1 MRKFCLLLMGYMACF
16 FANGQNPA
24 TTFTIQN
31 RLIQLPC
38 GTSCTS
44 ISAQVPHIKQ
54 TNDYVVTTPAYVPFA
69 YVTPGG
75 IDVRTLIS
83 GSFYDDQWTSK
94 VPITFPFCY
103 YGITYPTLLIGTNS
117 AVTFDT
123 SRASS
128 NSGYSIS
135 STAGSI
141 PRTTY
146 APSMIFG
153 PYHDIDIDEP
163 SANKR
168 IEYRIEGTAPKRRF
182 IISYNEVP
190 YFGSACGGN
199 IATHML
205 VMYESTGIVEV
216 YVKDKPSCTGWN
228 SGMTI
233 LGMQDHTR
241 TAAVVPFGKNATVWG
256 STGMDSC
263 WRFTP
268 SGGTSRLKSA
278 QILVNGSVVGNADTS
293 TLSPGILNLN
303 FPNVCPTAD
312 STAYE
317 VRVTYGQCNNT
328 ASDVVFSDTVYVK
341 RELAP
346 TLTFTKTDA
355 TCTSTGSITITATGG
370 GSATKE
376 YSINNGT
383 SYQAGG
389 TFTNLAPG
397 TYTLKVRNVGSTCA
411 SASQSA
417 TIVLNNNLTLS
428 AGNGGTICFGA
439 SFTPTVTGNATS
451 YTWTPATGVSN
462 TATAN
467 PVLAPQSTT
476 TYTVTG
482 TLGTCTKQGSLTVT
496 VVPGATAN
504 AGADAIVIAG
514 DSYQIQATG
523 SNGTYVWTPS
533 TGLSSASILAPKA
546 TPAVTTTYNL
556 QVTTPQGCIA
566 NDDLTVTVIPYCI
579 KPMNAFTP
587 NGDGINDRW
596 LITNGNCLSKAKAQV
611 FNRYGAKVFE
621 SGDYKN
627 TWEGTYEGKPLPD
640 GTYYYVITYTLLNGR
655 TEYLK
660 GNVTIL
666 R

>member
-1 MRKFCLLLMGYMACF
+1 MRKLCLLLLGYMACF
-16 FANGQNPA
+16 FAAGQNPA
-24 TTFTIQN
+24 TTFSIPN

-38 GTSCTS
+38 GTSCTT

-54 TNDYVVTTPAYVPFA
+54 TNDYVVTTPAYMPFA

-123 SRASS
+123 TRAST

-135 STAGSI
+135 STTGAI

-182 IISYNEVP
+182 IVSYNEVP
-190 YFGSACGGN
+190 YFGSACAGN

-216 YVKDKPSCTGWN
+216 YIKDKPYCTGWN

-241 TAAVVPFGKNATVWG
+241 TAAVAPFGKNATLWG
-256 STGMDSC
+256 TAGMDSC

-268 SGGTSRLKSA
+268 SGGTSRLKTA
-278 QILVNGSVVGNADTS
+278 QILVNGTVVGNADTS
-293 TLSPGILNLN
+293 TVSPGILNLT
-303 FPNVCPTAD
+303 FPNVCPTGD
-312 STAYE
+312 RTAYGI
-317 VRVTYGQCNNT
+317 RVTYGQCNNT
-328 ASDVVFSDTVYVK
+328 SSDVVFSDTVYVK
-341 RELAP
+341 RDLAP
-346 TLTFTKTDA
+346 VLSFTKTDA
-355 TCTSTGSITITATGG
+355 TCTTTGSIIITATGG
-370 GSATKE
+370 GAAAKE

-383 SYQAGG
+383 SYQSSG
-389 TFTNLAPG
+389 TFNNLPAG
-397 TYTLKVRNVGSTCA
+397 TYNLKVRNVGSACT
-411 SASQSA
+411 SA
-417 TIVLNNNLTLS
+417 TQTTTVVLNNNLTLTM
-428 AGNGGTICFGA
+428 GNGGTICLGA
-439 SFTPTVTGNATS
+439 SFTPTVTGNAATYS
-451 YTWTPATGVSN
+451 WTPAAGVSN
-462 TATAN
+462 TSVAN
-467 PVLAPQSTT
+467 PVLTPLTT
-476 TYTVTG
+476 TAYTVTA
-482 TLGTCTKQGSLTVT
+482 TLGTCTRQGTVSVI
-496 VVPGATAN
+496 VVPGATAD
-504 AGADAIVIAG
+504 AGADAIIIAG
-514 DSYQIQATG
+514 DSYQVQATG
-523 SNGTYVWTPS
+523 SAGTYLWTPS
-533 TGLSSASILAPKA
+533 TGLSSAAILAPKA
-546 TPAVTTTYNL
+546 TPAVTTTYSL

-566 NDDLTVTVIPYCI
+566 RDDMTVTVIPYCI

-621 SGDYKN
+621 AGDYKN

>member
-1 MRKFCLLLMGYMACF
+1 
-16 FANGQNPA
+16 
-24 TTFTIQN
+24 
-31 RLIQLPC
+31 
-38 GTSCTS
+38 
-44 ISAQVPHIKQ
+44 
-54 TNDYVVTTPAYVPFA
+54 
-69 YVTPGG
+69 
-75 IDVRTLIS
+75 
-83 GSFYDDQWTSK
+83 
-94 VPITFPFCY
+94 
-103 YGITYPTLLIGTNS
+103 
-117 AVTFDT
+117 
-123 SRASS
+123 
-128 NSGYSIS
+128 
-135 STAGSI
+135 
-141 PRTTY
+141 
-146 APSMIFG
+146 MIFG

-190 YFGSACGGN
+190 YFGSACAGN

-216 YVKDKPSCTGWN
+216 YIKDKPSCTGWN

-241 TAAVVPFGKNATVWG
+241 TAAVAPFGKNATLWG
-256 STGMDSC
+256 TTGMDSC

-278 QILVNGSVVGNADTS
+278 QILVNGTVFGNADTS

-303 FPNVCPTAD
+303 FPDVCPTAD

-341 RELAP
+341 RDLAP
-346 TLTFTKTDA
+346 TLSFTKTDA
-355 TCTSTGSITITATGG
+355 TCTSLGSITITATGG
-370 GSATKE
+370 GAATKE

-383 SYQAGG
+383 SYQATG

-397 TYTLKVRNVGSTCA
+397 TYLLKVRNAGSSCA
-411 SASQSA
+411 SATQSA
-417 TIVLNNNLTLS
+417 TIVLNDNLTLS

-451 YTWTPATGVSN
+451 YTWIPATGVNN

-467 PVLAPQSTT
+467 PVLTPQTTT

-496 VVPGATAN
+496 VVPGAIAN

-523 SNGTYVWTPS
+523 SNGTYLWTPA

-546 TPAVTTTYNL
+546 TPAVTTTYSL
-556 QVTTPQGCIA
+556 KVTTPQGCIA

-596 LITNGNCLSKAKAQV
+596 LITNGNCLTKAKAQV

-660 GNVTIL
+660 GNLTIL